1 MWASSKDLL
10 DRLFSPMA
18 AFLHRSACRALQPT
32 PKARCLQRLN
42 YRDRLWRRVR
52 LCNKCT
58 GIRRRCP
65 QFLVRTLGCCLA
77 PHCVGMLPGR
87 GPENIPG
94 NFFSLSSGQLASCSS
109 CGLRCERALLAS
121 SALSSVRINR
131 FNSEHVSKSPG
142 MSRLPHTYGCTK
154 SALTGTESTTVPLHL
169 RKSYTYICRS
179 CLATHRRQRPCGFA
193 CLRIST

>member
-1 MWASSKDLL
+1 
-10 DRLFSPMA
+10 
-18 AFLHRSACRALQPT
+18 
-32 PKARCLQRLN
+32 
-42 YRDRLWRRVR
+42 
-52 LCNKCT
+52 
-58 GIRRRCP
+58 
-65 QFLVRTLGCCLA
+65 
-77 PHCVGMLPGR
+77 MLPGR

-193 CLRIST
+193 CLRISTQPDINTTLSPRSSLPASPSPASTLCSAHFASEAEAELQHRTSSHIREPGFSPVPSCTGSLETPAKR